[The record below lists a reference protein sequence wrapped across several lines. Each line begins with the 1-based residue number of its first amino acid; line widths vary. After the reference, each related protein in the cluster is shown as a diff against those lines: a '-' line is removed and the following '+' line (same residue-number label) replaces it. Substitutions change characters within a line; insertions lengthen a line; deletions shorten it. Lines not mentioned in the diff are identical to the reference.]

1 MYSRLERIEICL
13 TSIVDCLISI
23 DHDLIY
29 QNILAGP
36 KYFGDS
42 CNLDESNCVAGL
54 VFRASYRRGGY
65 VDKGKVA
72 CVVVPRLWRNA
83 L

>member
-1 MYSRLERIEICL
+1 MYSRLEKIWICF

-29 QNILAGP
+29 QNNLAGP

-42 CNLDESNCVAGL
+42 CNLDESNCVTGL
-54 VFRASYRRGGY
+54 VCKPVGY
-65 VDKGKVA
+65 EEGVGKCLA
-72 CVVVPRLWRNA
+72 I
-83 L
+83 